1 MASSSLSVISLEKN
15 FILAYSQYLCN
26 KYVCNKLSMMHI
38 HYKSLESSLI
48 QYNMT
53 EVSVFCFCMNNNC
66 IFSRQLKLS
75 TNSPRG
81 FVCITFAYLMHFFNV
96 LQKLISVCMCTFV
109 HTRSLGTHFKTGYVF
124 KKYAKYLRKRS
135 RNAVLPRW
143 A

>member
-1 MASSSLSVISLEKN
+1 MVHHFKRLHRRCQFSLEKN
-15 FILAYSQYLCN
+15 FILAYSQYLFSLRQN
-26 KYVCNKLSMMHI
+26 VCNKLSMHI

-96 LQKLISVCMCTFV
+96 LQKLISVCVCTFV
-109 HTRSLGTHFKTGYVF
+109 HTLMRDRSLGTHFQTGYCV
-124 KKYAKYLRKRS
+124 
-135 RNAVLPRW
+135 
-143 A
+143 